1 MEQRLVVMDGQGGG
15 VGRALI
21 ERLRAGGYEGFLLAV
36 GTNAAATAAMVKAGA
51 SAGATGE
58 YAVVYNA
65 ARADVLA
72 GPIGIVL
79 AGGMMGE
86 FSPAM
91 ARAVA
96 ESPAQK
102 VLVPV
107 SRCGVQ
113 VAGLEAKPLG
123 GYIADAAELILTQCR
138 SSALW
143 TQNKT
148 HPPQEARSRKRGA
161 SCGGCV
167 CCGENVRLSPPWS
180 PSKREW
186 GRFCHPGPWPRSGCK
201 RSCGCGP
208 AACRFR
214 R

>member
-1 MEQRLVVMDGQGGG
+1 MKRILIIDGQGGG
-15 VGRALI
+15 MGAQLAKLLLPKLHADC
-21 ERLRAGGYEGFLLAV
+21 ELLAV
-36 GTNAAATAAMVKAGA
+36 GTNVLATSAMLKAGA
-51 SAGATGE
+51 VRGATGE
-58 YAVVYNA
+58 NAVVYNA

-138 SSALW
+138 SSAL
-143 TQNKT
+143 
-148 HPPQEARSRKRGA
+148 
-161 SCGGCV
+161 
-167 CCGENVRLSPPWS
+167 
-180 PSKREW
+180 
-186 GRFCHPGPWPRSGCK
+186 
-201 RSCGCGP
+201 
-208 AACRFR
+208 
-214 R
+214 

>member
-21 ERLRAGGYEGFLLAV
+21 ERLRAGGYEGFVLAV

-113 VAGLEAKPLG
+113 VAGLEPKPLG
-123 GYIADAAELILTQCR
+123 GYIADAAELILKQGRHRVPESYRQQIPRTERDAIQA
-138 SSALW
+138 AL
-143 TQNKT
+143 
-148 HPPQEARSRKRGA
+148 
-161 SCGGCV
+161 CV
-167 CCGENVRLSPPWS
+167 GDVC
-180 PSKREW
+180 
-186 GRFCHPGPWPRSGCK
+186 F
-201 RSCGCGP
+201 
-208 AACRFR
+208 A
-214 R
+214 

>member
-1 MEQRLVVMDGQGGG
+1 MSSRTQSQEERRNRMLNEPVYRVIPAMA
-15 VGRALI
+15 VPTIVAFLI
-21 ERLRAGGYEGFLLAV
+21 NSIYSLADTYFVSSLGTNATAAVSVNASLDQLIMMCGSLLAV
-36 GTNAAATAAMVKAGA
+36 GTNSAATAAMVKAGA

-138 SSALW
+138 SSAL
-143 TQNKT
+143 
-148 HPPQEARSRKRGA
+148 
-161 SCGGCV
+161 
-167 CCGENVRLSPPWS
+167 
-180 PSKREW
+180 
-186 GRFCHPGPWPRSGCK
+186 
-201 RSCGCGP
+201 
-208 AACRFR
+208 
-214 R
+214 

>member
-1 MEQRLVVMDGQGGG
+1 MAKIGFDNEKYLSMQS
-15 VGRALI
+15 
-21 ERLRAGGYEGFLLAV
+21 ERIKER
-36 GTNAAATAAMVKAGA
+36 
-51 SAGATGE
+51 
-58 YAVVYNA
+58 
-65 ARADVLA
+65 
-72 GPIGIVL
+72 IVL

-138 SSALW
+138 SSAL
-143 TQNKT
+143 
-148 HPPQEARSRKRGA
+148 
-161 SCGGCV
+161 
-167 CCGENVRLSPPWS
+167 
-180 PSKREW
+180 
-186 GRFCHPGPWPRSGCK
+186 
-201 RSCGCGP
+201 
-208 AACRFR
+208 
-214 R
+214 

>member
-21 ERLRAGGYEGFLLAV
+21 ERLRAGGYEGFVLAV

-102 VLVPV
+102 VLVP
-107 SRCGVQ
+107 
-113 VAGLEAKPLG
+113 GLEPKPLG
-123 GYIADAAELILTQCR
+123 GYIADAAELILKQCR
-138 SSALW
+138 
-143 TQNKT
+143 
-148 HPPQEARSRKRGA
+148 
-161 SCGGCV
+161 GGTV
-167 CCGENVRLSPPWS
+167 
-180 PSKREW
+180 
-186 GRFCHPGPWPRSGCK
+186 
-201 RSCGCGP
+201 
-208 AACRFR
+208 
-214 R
+214 

>member
-86 FSPAM
+86 F
-91 ARAVA
+91 
-96 ESPAQK
+96 
-102 VLVPV
+102 
-107 SRCGVQ
+107 
-113 VAGLEAKPLG
+113 GLEAKPLG

-138 SSALW
+138 SSAL
-143 TQNKT
+143 
-148 HPPQEARSRKRGA
+148 
-161 SCGGCV
+161 
-167 CCGENVRLSPPWS
+167 
-180 PSKREW
+180 
-186 GRFCHPGPWPRSGCK
+186 
-201 RSCGCGP
+201 
-208 AACRFR
+208 
-214 R
+214 

>member
-1 MEQRLVVMDGQGGG
+1 MKQRLVVMDGQGGG
-15 VGRALI
+15 VAEKYGVVPREVMPETAHSNNTTYLRSVLN

-123 GYIADAAELILTQCR
+123 GYIADAAELILMQCR
-138 SSALW
+138 SSAL
-143 TQNKT
+143 
-148 HPPQEARSRKRGA
+148 
-161 SCGGCV
+161 
-167 CCGENVRLSPPWS
+167 
-180 PSKREW
+180 
-186 GRFCHPGPWPRSGCK
+186 
-201 RSCGCGP
+201 
-208 AACRFR
+208 
-214 R
+214 

>member
-21 ERLRAGGYEGFLLAV
+21 ERLRAGGYEGFVLAV

-65 ARADVLA
+65 ARAD
-72 GPIGIVL
+72 VL

-113 VAGLEAKPLG
+113 VAGLEPKPLG
-123 GYIADAAELILTQCR
+123 GYIADAAELILKQCR
-138 SSALW
+138 
-143 TQNKT
+143 
-148 HPPQEARSRKRGA
+148 
-161 SCGGCV
+161 GGTV
-167 CCGENVRLSPPWS
+167 
-180 PSKREW
+180 
-186 GRFCHPGPWPRSGCK
+186 
-201 RSCGCGP
+201 
-208 AACRFR
+208 
-214 R
+214 

>member
-21 ERLRAGGYEGFLLAV
+21 ERLLAGGYEGFLLAV

-113 VAGLEAKPLG
+113 VAGLEPKPLG
-123 GYIADAAELILTQCR
+123 GYIADAAELILKQCR
-138 SSALW
+138 GG
-143 TQNKT
+143 TVEPNKK
-148 HPPQEARSRKRGA
+148 Q
-161 SCGGCV
+161 
-167 CCGENVRLSPPWS
+167 SPR
-180 PSKREW
+180 SKRATVNAAL
-186 GRFCHPGPWPRSGCK
+186 
-201 RSCGCGP
+201 P
-208 AACRFR
+208 AGDVCFA
-214 R
+214 